1 MTRSEISEFFDK
13 RDTAWQNHDA
23 EALAADHAREG
34 EVDSPL
40 FGNLKGQSDIRKSYA
55 EFLSTFPD
63 MEYTRE
69 YLLIDGDKAVEFI
82 AMTGTQQRD
91 FCGLPATGKRMQI
104 RAMSLC
110 FLADGKIS
118 KEIRV
123 YDFTRLLLQLG
134 VLKAKPGF

>member
-13 RDTAWQNHDA
+13 RYAAWRDHDA
-23 EALAADHAREG
+23 EALAAGHAREG
-34 EVDSPL
+34 EVESPL

-55 EFLSTFPD
+55 ELLSTFPD
-63 MEYTRE
+63 MEFTRE

-82 AMTGTQQRD
+82 AMTGTQQGD
-91 FCGLPATGKRMQI
+91 FCGLPASGKRMQI
-104 RAMSLC
+104 RGMSLC